1 MRSPQHRSMENYPM
15 FVFSRGRCKDQTAK
29 TIPPLYN
36 PGNSNAKTDYSED
49 ENEDDIESEEFVLL

>member
-1 MRSPQHRSMENYPM
+1 M

-29 TIPPLYN
+29 VIPPLYN
-36 PGNSNAKTDYSED
+36 PGNSNVKDYSED